1 MRLDKISSLE
11 YGSGLNNASGE
22 SFRVEPGAATRQT
35 SSFKSDVPPG
45 GQRKLLIEDNIS
57 MDRNVNLF
65 SPVDVGPYRLAH
77 RILMSPLTRSRA
89 GEGNVPG
96 ALNATYYRQ
105 RASAALIVTEATQV
119 SPQGVGYP
127 GTPGIHTPEQIA
139 GWQLVTRAVHERG
152 GRIFLQLWH
161 VGRISHPSLQ
171 PEGALPVAP
180 SAIKAEGE
188 VFTAVGPQPFVTPR
202 ALETEELPGIIEQY
216 RQGAKNA
223 LEAGFDGV
231 EIHAAN
237 GYLLDQFLEDSAN
250 QRADQYGG
258 SVENRARLI
267 LEVTE
272 AVASV
277 WGASR
282 VGIRLSPGGTFNS
295 MGDSD
300 AAATFGYVA
309 RELDRFGL
317 AYLHV
322 VEPSDPAQFKVN
334 GEPVSATR
342 YLRSLFHGI
351 LITAQGY
358 DFEKGNSVLAAGDA
372 DLVGFGRL
380 FLANPDLP
388 ERFKAGAPLNEP
400 DPATFYGGDERG
412 YTDYPSLELQ
422 TA

>member
-1 MRLDKISSLE
+1 M
-11 YGSGLNNASGE
+11 
-22 SFRVEPGAATRQT
+22 
-35 SSFKSDVPPG
+35 
-45 GQRKLLIEDNIS
+45 S
-57 MDRNVNLF
+57 MNRNVNLF
-65 SPVDVGPYRLAH
+65 SPVEVGPYRLAH
-77 RILMSPLTRSRA
+77 RIVMSPLTRSRA
-89 GEGNVPG
+89 GEGNAPG

-152 GRIFLQLWH
+152 GHIFLQLWH

-188 VFTAVGPQPFVTPR
+188 VFTAAGPQPFVTPR
-202 ALETEELPGIIEQY
+202 ALETEEIPGIIEQY

-231 EIHAAN
+231 ELHAAN
-237 GYLLDQFLEDSAN
+237 GYLLDQFLEDSSN
-250 QRADQYGG
+250 QRTDHYGG
-258 SVENRARLI
+258 SIENRARLI

-300 AAATFGYVA
+300 AAATFGYVV

-322 VEPSDPAQFKVN
+322 VEPSDPAQFKLN
-334 GEPVSATR
+334 GEPVSATH
-342 YLRSLFHGI
+342 YLRSLFQGI

-358 DFEKGNSVLAAGDA
+358 DFEKGNKVLAAGDA

-388 ERFKAGAPLNEP
+388 ERFAAGAPLNEP
-400 DPATFYGGDERG
+400 DPATFYGGDEHG